1 MIYLVVYGDFNCPFS
16 ALASERVDELERR
29 GIATVEWRAVE
40 HDRGIPAAGVE
51 ISGDVAQMLTDELAQ
66 IRGLL
71 DRGEPDRLQLPICQ
85 VSTRLAITRYAG
97 TPNES
102 RPELRHE
109 IFASHWQR
117 AERIDDAA
125 VLDDLGAGPANNVV
139 AEEWRA
145 AWQAATDPIV
155 PVLVLPDGYV
165 SRGLGALARLAG
177 LLA

>member
-1 MIYLVVYGDFNCPFS
+1 MIDLVVYGDFNCPFS
-16 ALASERVDELERR
+16 ALASGRVDELERR

-40 HDRGIPAAGVE
+40 HDREIPAAGVE
-51 ISGDVAQMLTDELAQ
+51 VSGEVAQMLNEELAQ

-71 DRGEPDRLQLPICQ
+71 VDGEADRLRLPIRQ
-85 VSTRLAITRYAG
+85 VNTGLAIARYAG

-102 RPELRHE
+102 RPEIRHK

-117 AERIDDAA
+117 AKRIDDAT
-125 VLDDLGAGPANNVV
+125 VLDDLGAGPANNTV
-139 AEEWRA
+139 AEQWRA
-145 AWQAATDPIV
+145 AWQAATDPMV

-165 SRGLGALARLAG
+165 SRGLGALSRLAG

>member
-1 MIYLVVYGDFNCPFS
+1 MIDLVVYGDFNCPFS

-66 IRGLL
+66 IRGCSTAVSPIGCNSQSA
-71 DRGEPDRLQLPICQ
+71 RSTPGLPSL
-85 VSTRLAITRYAG
+85 VMRALRTNPVPSFATRSSPRTG
-97 TPNES
+97 N
-102 RPELRHE
+102 
-109 IFASHWQR
+109 
-117 AERIDDAA
+117 AERIDDAV

>member
-1 MIYLVVYGDFNCPFS
+1 MIDLVVYGDFNCPFS

-71 DRGEPDRLQLPICQ
+71 DRGEPDRLQLPIRQ
-85 VSTRLAITRYAG
+85 VNTRLAITRYAG

-109 IFASHWQR
+109 IFVCTGN
-117 AERIDDAA
+117 AERIDDAV
-125 VLDDLGAGPANNVV
+125 VLDDLGAGPANNVA